1 MLFQSMS
8 IVGAALILGAYIALQ
23 RGITGPD
30 DRWYN
35 AANFIGSALLAW
47 VAVVDRR
54 IGFIVLESAWAL
66 FSIPG
71 MFRRRQAKDATV

>member
-1 MLFQSMS
+1 MFFQSMS

-47 VAVVDRR
+47 VAIVDRR
-54 IGFIVLESAWAL
+54 VGFIVLESAWAL

-71 MFRRRQAKDATV
+71 MLWRRKRKAATL

>member
-1 MLFQSMS
+1 MS

-47 VAVVDRR
+47 VAIVDRR

-66 FSIPG
+66 FSMPG
-71 MFRRRQAKDATV
+71 MFRRPKKKAATI

>member
-8 IVGAALILGAYIALQ
+8 IVGAALILGAYIDLQ
-23 RGITGPD
+23 RGMTGPD

-47 VAVVDRR
+47 VAIVDRR

-71 MFRRRQAKDATV
+71 MFRRPKRKTADL

>member
-47 VAVVDRR
+47 VAIVDRR

-71 MFRRRQAKDATV
+71 MFRRRKAKNASV